1 MSHGQNLFWSL
12 THAHNS
18 MEHHDHCHE
27 SSRVSQEEIDKLFD
41 NTMKGHWEKVVEA
54 YKKGQEFREAKI
66 TSLEDTALHLAVSD
80 GKTEVALELMGSIVD
95 EEDVLSI
102 ANKRGDTA
110 LHLAAAM
117 GDVEV
122 CQNMA
127 ERDPNL
133 ITVRNRRGETPLYSA
148 ALHGKQKA
156 FLCLHSF
163 CKEKHRSFRKN
174 NGDTILHAAISAE
187 HFSKLLKFHFMGLT
201 SFFFFFT

>member
-1 MSHGQNLFWSL
+1 MDRIYSGLSL
-12 THAHNS
+12 TH
-18 MEHHDHCHE
+18 MEHHDHCRE

-41 NTMKGHWEKVVEA
+41 NTMKGRWKEVVEA
-54 YKKGQEFREAKI
+54 YKRGQEFRKAKI

-80 GKTEVALELMGSIVD
+80 GETEVALKLMGSIVD

-127 ERDPNL
+127 KRNPNL
-133 ITVRNRRGETPLYSA
+133 ITVRNLNGETPLYLA

-156 FLCLHSF
+156 FLCLHSL
-163 CKEKHRSFRKN
+163 CKQKHHSFRKS

-187 HFSKLLKFHFMGLT
+187 HFSKSLEFHFTG
-201 SFFFFFT
+201 